1 LAIGIVIVNFDC
13 LVSLVDDEI
22 GLVFVEIFLISV
34 FVGDDNEFIFLGI
47 TDDDVVDFFGVI
59 VGRGFVLVLL

>member
-1 LAIGIVIVNFDC
+1 
-13 LVSLVDDEI
+13 LVDDEI
-22 GLVFVEIFLISV
+22 GLVFVEIFLTSV
-34 FVGDDNEFIFLGI
+34 LVGDDNEFIFLGI